1 MFSILSTPV
10 EFYFYK
16 MVATCVTN
24 ITFIKIEYLGLYM
37 DIIEYLTHK
46 VKLNYKKKV
55 KLDEKGCRFED

>member
-1 MFSILSTPV
+1 
-10 EFYFYK
+10 
-16 MVATCVTN
+16 
-24 ITFIKIEYLGLYM
+24 M